1 VPNYKYHHAHVMS
14 PNPMKTAEFY
24 ETMFGAKR
32 EQVIKSPDGDVMVH
46 LNLNGSRI
54 WVSGSKSNPP
64 FYGLHHFGLTT
75 DNIEESVKELKSHGV
90 KFMREISEP
99 QPGIQAAVFWAPENV
114 AIEFWVDPEESK

>member
-1 VPNYKYHHAHVMS
+1 MPSYKYHHAHMMS

-32 EQVIKSPDGDVMVH
+32 EEVIKSPDGDVMIH

-64 FYGLHHFGLTT
+64 FYGLHHIGLTT
-75 DNIEESVKELKSHGV
+75 DNIEESVKELKGQGV
-90 KFMREISEP
+90 KFMREISAP
-99 QPGIQAAVFWAPENV
+99 QPGIQAAVFWAPENAV
-114 AIEFWVDPEESK
+114 IEFWVDPKES